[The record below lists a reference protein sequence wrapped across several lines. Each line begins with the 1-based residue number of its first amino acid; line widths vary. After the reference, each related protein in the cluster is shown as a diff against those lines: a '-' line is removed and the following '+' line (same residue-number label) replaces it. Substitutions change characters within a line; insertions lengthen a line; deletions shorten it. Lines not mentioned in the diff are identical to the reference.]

1 MPTARGRLGDWG
13 EEVASRFLQ
22 DKGYQILETKYR
34 CTWGEVDI
42 VARDG
47 GELVFVEVRTR
58 RDTKYGTPEESL
70 TAAKAQR
77 LVATAEDYL
86 QRHGDANQGWRID
99 LVAIRLGKGGKV
111 QEIGHLTHAVEG

>member
-1 MPTARGRLGDWG
+1 MPTARGRLGNWG
-13 EEVASRFLQ
+13 EEVAGRFLQ

-47 GELVFVEVRTR
+47 DELVFVEVRTR

-70 TAAKAQR
+70 TRAKAKR
-77 LVATAEDYL
+77 LMATAEDYL
-86 QRHGDANQGWRID
+86 QRHGEDNLDWRID
-99 LVAIRLGKGGKV
+99 LVAIRLGEGR
-111 QEIGHLTHAVEG
+111 QVEGIAHIRHALEG

>member
-1 MPTARGRLGDWG
+1 MARRY
-13 EEVASRFLQ
+13 LQ

-34 CTWGEVDI
+34 CIWGEVDI

-58 RDTKYGTPEESL
+58 RNTKFGTPEESL
-70 TAAKAQR
+70 TATKAQR

-86 QRHGDANQGWRID
+86 QRHAESNAGWRID
-99 LVAIRLGKGGKV
+99 LVAIRSCQRWQV
-111 QEIGHLTHAVEG
+111 QDITHIPHAVEG

>member
-1 MPTARGRLGDWG
+1 MPTARTRLGDWG
-13 EEVASRFLQ
+13 EELASRFLQ

-47 GELVFVEVRTR
+47 NELVFVEVRTR

-70 TAAKAQR
+70 TPAKAQR

-86 QRHGDANQGWRID
+86 QRHAEANLGWRID
-99 LVAIRLGKGGKV
+99 LVAIRLGEGRRVK
-111 QEIGHLTHAVEG
+111 EISHYCHAVEG

>member
-13 EEVASRFLQ
+13 EGVAGRFLQ
-22 DKGYQILETKYR
+22 GKGYQILETKYR

-47 GELVFVEVRTR
+47 DELVFVEVRTR
-58 RDTKYGTPEESL
+58 RDTNYGTPEESL
-70 TAAKAQR
+70 TPTKAQR

-86 QRHGDANQGWRID
+86 QRHGEANQGWRID
-99 LVAIRLGKGGKV
+99 LVAIRLGKDGKV
-111 QEIGHLTHAVEG
+111 QEIGHLRHAVEG